1 MTTQEIMT
9 TQDIANRYYELA
21 TQSKWTE
28 IQDELHD
35 EKVLCQEPEHVASRG
50 VQVMTVGRE
59 AVKAKSIANREMI
72 ETIHS
77 QYCSEPLVAGN
88 FFSIALKRDVT
99 FKNRPRTNLEEICVF
114 RVTDGKIVSEQ
125 FFY

>member
-1 MTTQEIMT
+1 MTTQEA
-9 TQDIANRYYELA
+9 ANRYYELA

-35 EKVLCQEPEHVASRG
+35 DTVICQEPEHVASRG
-50 VQVMTVGRE
+50 VQVMTEGRE

-77 QYCSEPLVAGN
+77 QYCSEPIVAGN
-88 FFSIALKRDVT
+88 FFSVALKRDVT
-99 FKNRPRTNLEEICVF
+99 FKNKPRMKLEEICVF
-114 RVTDGKIVSEQ
+114 QVTEGKIVSEQ

>member
-1 MTTQEIMT
+1 MTTQEV
-9 TQDIANRYYELA
+9 ASKYHELA
-21 TQSKWTE
+21 SQNKWTE

-35 EKVLCQEPEHVASRG
+35 ENVTCQEPEHVASRG
-50 VQVMTVGRE
+50 VQILTKGRD
-59 AVKAKSIANREMI
+59 ALKAKSAANREMI

-88 FFSIALKRDVT
+88 FFSVELKRDVT
-99 FKNRPRTNLEEICVF
+99 FKNRPRMNLEEIGVF
-114 RVTDGKIVSEQ
+114 GVVDGKIVSEE

>member
-1 MTTQEIMT
+1 MTTQEV
-9 TQDIANRYYELA
+9 ANRYYELA
-21 TQSKWTE
+21 SQSKWTE

-35 EKVLCQEPEHVASRG
+35 ENVTSQEPEHAALKG
-50 VQVMTVGRE
+50 AQVMTKGRQ

-77 QYCSEPLVAGN
+77 QYCSEPTVAGN
-88 FFSIALKRDVT
+88 FFSVALKRDAT
-99 FKNRPRTNLEEICVF
+99 FKTRPRMDLEEICVF
-114 RVTDGKIVSEQ
+114 QVTEGKIVSEQ

>member
-1 MTTQEIMT
+1 MTTQE
-9 TQDIANRYYELA
+9 IANRYYELA

-35 EKVLCQEPEHVASRG
+35 DTVICQEPAHVELRG
-50 VQVMTVGRE
+50 LPVITEGRE
-59 AVKAKSIANREMI
+59 AVKAKSIANRNMI

-88 FFSIALKRDVT
+88 FFSVVLKRDVT
-99 FKNRPRTNLEEICVF
+99 FKNRPRMTLEELCVF
-114 RVTDGKIVSEQ
+114 QVTEDKIVSEQ